1 MSYRRNSWMGMLAN
15 MIPLAVM
22 VLLVAS
28 LVLTGGKANAE
39 YPKGTA
45 QFPADPTLNSADTI
59 VFVSAAQLSN
69 SVSKD
74 AIAADKRYLR
84 EVAEID
90 SIIRYKLTQ
99 KLGFGVRF
107 DGTSQDELLEP
118 TLFMGFRSRW

>member
-1 MSYRRNSWMGMLAN
+1 MSYCRNSWMGMLAN
-15 MIPLAVM
+15 MIPLVVM
-22 VLLVAS
+22 TLLVTS

-39 YPKGTA
+39 YPNSAA
-45 QFPADPTLNSADTI
+45 QFSADSTLNSADTI
-59 VFVSAAQLSN
+59 VFVSAAQLID

-74 AIAADKRYLR
+74 AIAVDKRYLR

-99 KLGFGVRF
+99 KLGLGVRF
-107 DGTSQDELLEP
+107 DGTSQDDILEP